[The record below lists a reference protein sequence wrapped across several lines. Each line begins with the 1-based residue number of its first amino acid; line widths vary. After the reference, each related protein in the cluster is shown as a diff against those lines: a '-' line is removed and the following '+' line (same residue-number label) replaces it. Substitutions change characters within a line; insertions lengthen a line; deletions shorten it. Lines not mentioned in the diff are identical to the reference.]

1 MLSILLTF
9 FIHFMIFCV
18 LPTLSLYVI
27 TRNVHQ
33 LEEPSLRECIGEMYE
48 GTRIDSIY
56 QRAYNLVFM
65 TRRFIYLTIAVFIQ
79 DNKKGGIQIIL
90 ILYLNLVTSI
100 YIVSTKS
107 QPKRILNN
115 IEILNEYFVYI
126 STSIM
131 ILFTDFV
138 PDFDLQFTF
147 GWYFIA
153 LTVLIFIYNFI
164 FIVREMLYI
173 LYVYGRLCYNHLN
186 KFYGRII

>member
-1 MLSILLTF
+1 
-9 FIHFMIFCV
+9 
-18 LPTLSLYVI
+18 
-27 TRNVHQ
+27 VHQ

-56 QRAYNLVFM
+56 QRAYNLVFI

-79 DNKKGGIQIIL
+79 DNKKAGIQIIL

-153 LTVLIFIYNFI
+153 FAAKVVIYNLFFVLMKMI
-164 FIVREMLYI
+164 NIIKLYI
-173 LYVYGRLCYNHLN
+173 
-186 KFYGRII
+186 